1 MKKKLTTILVIM
13 LCSVAQ
19 YAEAFRIRVKV
30 PSSNQGGGD
39 SSSWISTAVIC
50 GIILYVV
57 IKYWSFFKQLFRF
70 FTSSAKVEKNTDLTQ
85 DQQRKLLLS
94 GVFAAQKAA
103 LYNVVKTGLSADER
117 EKMFNQGWNISDQAS
132 AIETLDYLRL
142 SGTRRY
148 FPQVVEA
155 LKLKNKQEIQQY
167 LRDTFE
173 DSEDINNCWEQIQFA
188 FESMDPLMKEH
199 IISNEADF
207 SRIGPDAWDAGRL
220 VFIARLCRE
229 ANYINDEQ
237 LWKYV
242 DAADEIA
249 HRTLTSWEDFGK
261 SYIIG
266 RCLWCGASNYFE
278 VMAGHAKDM
287 YTKPNSPWKTFP
299 FA

>member
-13 LCSVAQ
+13 LCFVAQ

-173 DSEDINNCWEQIQFA
+173 DSEDINNCWEQVQFA

-207 SRIGPDAWDAGRL
+207 SRIGPDA
-220 VFIARLCRE
+220 
-229 ANYINDEQ
+229 
-237 LWKYV
+237 
-242 DAADEIA
+242 
-249 HRTLTSWEDFGK
+249 
-261 SYIIG
+261 
-266 RCLWCGASNYFE
+266 
-278 VMAGHAKDM
+278 
-287 YTKPNSPWKTFP
+287 
-299 FA
+299 